1 MRLHTSCERGGLS
14 GSPRGGGLALREA
27 HLLLVLFGKRN
38 GTWRNCQPG
47 RWLRVRAM
55 HDLRVQKSRD
65 ASGIFFVASAAEGA
79 WVSRAHS
86 LARAPLATR
95 PRRKNPRDACKIV
108 KSSFHS
114 FHARAAAGAHEN
126 PAISARV
133 LTEDAGVFFAAFFF
147 AIVATWR

>member
-1 MRLHTSCERGGLS
+1 MRCGEKHWACLS
-14 GSPRGGGLALREA
+14 ELVTEA
-27 HLLLVLFGKRN
+27 CG
-38 GTWRNCQPG
+38 W
-47 RWLRVRAM
+47 
-55 HDLRVQKSRD
+55 
-65 ASGIFFVASAAEGA
+65 GA
-79 WVSRAHS
+79 WVSRARS